1 MNTNNYLETDIK
13 TGISKSDISDHFPV
27 FLISKTTRADKYS
40 AETFMKR
47 ENINSEALQEFKQIL
62 SLVNQG
68 SVAKLQDVNAASNRF
83 LELFSRLYDIA
94 FSEQKIKI
102 KNKALNSLWIIKGL
116 QRSSKKTPKITRKVS
131 EKRNKTSEK
140 RIKTYKTFKTLKK
153 KSKKP
158 YYSNLIDKHK
168 HNIKI

>member
-62 SLVNQG
+62 SLVN
-68 SVAKLQDVNAASNRF
+68 
-83 LELFSRLYDIA
+83 
-94 FSEQKIKI
+94 
-102 KNKALNSLWIIKGL
+102 
-116 QRSSKKTPKITRKVS
+116 
-131 EKRNKTSEK
+131 
-140 RIKTYKTFKTLKK
+140 
-153 KSKKP
+153 
-158 YYSNLIDKHK
+158 
-168 HNIKI
+168 